1 MTETYQIHRRKSSQG
16 DDENTIMDPP
26 SSPNSSSSSPPFQF
40 PPPPRSRV
48 NSTPAQPVPKS
59 PNNVSG
65 PPPSAGPYRTSFQSH
80 AYRPTS
86 LIGGGQSGSPLRPSF
101 ANPST
106 LGVNGH
112 SRTRSISTPYSPP
125 LPSPLSFS
133 FPAQVKNGGG
143 GGGGPIHPFP
153 SSASA
158 PETSLSGLPGPGQ
171 NGVIG
176 AAPPPPKHNRRH
188 SRLHS
193 RNLSIF
199 FPRPG
204 SLPQNTIAEDGSQE
218 IEIKVDEEAPAAA
231 APESIVPSA
240 GSSINFPRATRPA
253 PPTPLGAGFTFGG
266 RSPRSSGG
274 LSNGGGGGVSPTP
287 PPLGPSSSSSTSTR
301 RGHHHKHSLSHNFFS
316 FLEPQPT
323 SLQTQPTPI
332 PVSPWSPNLVPPPAL
347 SSPAPSISESTYSDS
362 QTHVPGQGIA
372 EPIET
377 TPGALAWTV
386 TQFML
391 GAWMWVA
398 GQQIGSL
405 SCTGV
410 GYWVVF
416 DAFGVGLGNVLPGW
430 LGTGVKSERE
440 KLRRSYGNA
449 RVETVFMF
457 AQVVYLMFASVYVCK
472 ETVEHVLLSGGGE
485 GHHHHHGDEERDFG
499 VEFPLLLTLLSCL
512 SLIVSAAFFDNHSK
526 LVDIT
531 GNRIPSLNSLI
542 LSLTS
547 SSSSHRSFRNESPPT
562 TLVGTV
568 LSNPYVSS
576 PLFFCLAIL
585 FVSILVSPSQHMA
598 FDLAIAALIT
608 FVTFRVAYQASV
620 VLGTVLLQ
628 TSPRRGLSSGRMEAF
643 LRAMREIEKHPQVLH
658 LPAPHIW
665 QLTPTSCENNNNP
678 SSSNKSLLMEG
689 KGVRE
694 ELVVTLELHVRH
706 DLGDEDVLAL
716 TRWTWERCAA
726 ALQGGLLVGK
736 GSDSKGNGVR
746 ADVTVGVV
754 RG

>member
-1 MTETYQIHRRKSSQG
+1 MSETYQIHRRKSSQG
-16 DDENTIMDPP
+16 DDENTIIMEHPP
-26 SSPNSSSSSPPFQF
+26 PNETPLYPF

-48 NSTPAQPVPKS
+48 NSTPSQPAQKPPSVPGS
-59 PNNVSG
+59 TN
-65 PPPSAGPYRTSFQSH
+65 SAGPYKTSFRGH

-86 LIGGGQSGSPLRPSF
+86 LIGGSGSPLRPSF
-101 ANPST
+101 SASSS

-133 FPAQVKNGGG
+133 FPADVQSPNH
-143 GGGGPIHPFP
+143 PIP

-158 PETSLSGLPGPGQ
+158 PETSL
-171 NGVIG
+171 
-176 AAPPPPKHNRRH
+176 AAASQPKHNRRH

-218 IEIKVDEEAPAAA
+218 IEIKVDEEAPA
-231 APESIVPSA
+231 PEASIPSA

-266 RSPRSSGG
+266 RAPKSSGG
-274 LSNGGGGGVSPTP
+274 ISPTP
-287 PPLGPSSSSSTSTR
+287 PPLGPSSSSTSTR

-316 FLEPQPT
+316 FMEPQPT
-323 SLQTQPTPI
+323 SLQTQPTPT
-332 PVSPWSPNLVPPPAL
+332 PVSPWSPDQHPA
-347 SSPAPSISESTYSDS
+347 SISPAPSVSESAYSDA
-362 QTHVPGQGIA
+362 HVPGQDIA
-372 EPIET
+372 ESVDMA
-377 TPGALAWTV
+377 PGAVAWTV

-398 GQQIGSL
+398 GQQVGSL
-405 SCTGV
+405 ACTGV

-416 DAFGVGLGNVLPGW
+416 DSFGVGLGNVLPGW
-430 LGTGVKSERE
+430 LRTGSKNEQE

-472 ETVEHVLLSGGGE
+472 ETVEHILLSGGGD
-485 GHHHHHGDEERDFG
+485 GHHHHHGDEEREFG
-499 VEFPLLLTLLSCL
+499 VEFPVFLTILSCL

-531 GNRIPSLNSLI
+531 GNRLPSLNSLI

-547 SSSSHRSFRNESPPT
+547 TSSHRSFQNEPPPS
-562 TLVGTV
+562 TLLGVI

-576 PLFFCLAIL
+576 PLFFCSAIL
-585 FVSILVSPSQHMA
+585 FISVLVSPSQHMG
-598 FDLAIAALIT
+598 FDLAIAAIIT
-608 FVTFRVAYQASV
+608 FVTFRVSYQASV

-643 LRAMREIEKHPQVLH
+643 LRVMREIERHPQVLH

-665 QLTPTSCENNNNP
+665 QLTPTSSTSKA
-678 SSSNKSLLMEG
+678 SSFTANGNGNG
-689 KGVRE
+689 KGTGE
-694 ELVVTLELHVRH
+694 ELVVTLELHVRQ
-706 DLGDEDVLAL
+706 DLGDDDLLAL
-716 TRWTWERCAA
+716 TRWTWERCVS
-726 ALQGGLLVGK
+726 ALQGHLGK
-736 GSDSKGNGVR
+736 GGDSRGSGVK